1 MNKAGK
7 NDLSEAN
14 IAGKKSNDSSHD
26 DDGNR
31 EFSKVDVV
39 NAEVDDNKGKEGCHA
54 SGKKSTLEENHLS
67 ATTHGDKS
75 GSTITAKIALTK
87 ANIGEKNQLIF
98 PMMMM
103 EKRIVSSRS
112 C

>member
-1 MNKAGK
+1 MLGSLNKAGK

-39 NAEVDDNKGKEGCHA
+39 DAEVDDNKGKEGCHA
-54 SGKKSTLEENHLS
+54 SGKIYVGRESIECNYS
-67 ATTHGDKS
+67 W
-75 GSTITAKIALTK
+75 
-87 ANIGEKNQLIF
+87 
-98 PMMMM
+98 
-103 EKRIVSSRS
+103 
-112 C
+112 